1 MSVSVTFYWP
11 ELSSD
16 LIGREKGNK
25 ISREKKRKKERKS
38 GRCEH

>member
-25 ISREKKRKKERKS
+25 MSREKKKKERKS

>member
-11 ELSSD
+11 EISSD

-25 ISREKKRKKERKS
+25 MSRENKKERKS
-38 GRCEH
+38 ERCEH

>member
-1 MSVSVTFYWP
+1 MSVSVTFYLP

-25 ISREKKRKKERKS
+25 MSREKKKERTS
-38 GRCEH
+38 GRGEH